1 MHVMAISEKKKRDHE
16 FRGERAGAY
25 GRVCWRKEQAETS
38 SSEYNGK
45 KKQNQTASAENTLK
59 ARAVG
64 QSGERRPL
72 YWGAG
77 DSSDKDQLSCW
88 GKHSRWKELM
98 VIGAKFRR
106 HATSPRDWRS
116 WGLRLIRREISDGR
130 LGTVPFPATWAR
142 ACGLMVKQPWLVQLP
157 GEALACGLCTRV
169 LLRLLLK
176 TEGNE

>member
-1 MHVMAISEKKKRDHE
+1 MHVMAISEKKKRPWIQRRE
-16 FRGERAGAY
+16 GRSLWESLLEERAG
-25 GRVCWRKEQAETS
+25 RD
-38 SSEYNGK
+38 
-45 KKQNQTASAENTLK
+45 L

-64 QSGERRPL
+64 QSCERRPL
-72 YWGAG
+72 YFVAG

-98 VIGAKFRR
+98 LIGAKFRR

-142 ACGLMVKQPWLVQLP
+142 ACGLRT
-157 GEALACGLCTRV
+157 GEATLVGAASWWGFGLWSSHRV